1 MNSVYAC
8 LQVINIQL
16 FVCFVFLGCLQM
28 SVITKADG
36 FGLVPARLAVS
47 PHDASQGRV
56 SL

>member
-1 MNSVYAC
+1 
-8 LQVINIQL
+8 
-16 FVCFVFLGCLQM
+16 M